1 MNTWDKWVKRP
12 QTIWFRRLFFQVHL
26 WSGIGLGVYILVVCL
41 SGSAAVFNNELYVT
55 FLPAPKMVEI
65 TGPLLS
71 RTELKA
77 AAQLAHPHSM
87 ITRVNIWRDPRE
99 AAVVSLGAATY
110 ADQRFVN
117 PYTGQDLGTARPFG
131 LRMVSFISQLHMNL
145 LMGYSGRL
153 INGVGGF
160 LVGILSIT
168 GMVIWWPGIRRW
180 RSSLTVRRNPNP
192 KRLNWDLHNTIG
204 FWTFAIVFM
213 WAITGAYL
221 VLPKPFD
228 KALSFIPPAARLI
241 NIGILRAAHVGN
253 FGGWPVK
260 ILWLVLGLA
269 PPVLFITGFIMWWQR
284 VLRPWVRNQSAA
296 RSRAMSAGFS
306 GPRQTF
312 EADGI

>member
-1 MNTWDKWVKRP
+1 MNTWDKWVNRP
-12 QTIWFRRLFFQVHL
+12 QTIWFRRLLFQVHL
-26 WSGIGLGVYILVVCL
+26 WSGIGLGVYVLVVCL
-41 SGSAAVFNNELYVT
+41 SGSAAVFNNELYVV
-55 FLPAPKMVEI
+55 FLPSPKTVEI
-65 TGPLLS
+65 TGAPLS
-71 RTELKA
+71 RAELKA
-77 AAQLAHPHSM
+77 AAQLAHPHST
-87 ITRVNIWRDPRE
+87 ITRVNTWQDPRE

-117 PYTGQDLGTARPFG
+117 PYTGQDLGSARPFG

-160 LVGILSIT
+160 LVAILSIT
-168 GMVIWWPGIRRW
+168 GMVIWWPGVRRW
-180 RSSLTVRRNPNP
+180 RSSLTVRRAANL
-192 KRLNWDLHNTIG
+192 KRFNWDLHNTIG

-228 KALSFIPPAARLI
+228 KALSFIPSAALLI
-241 NIGILRAAHVGN
+241 NIGILRAVHVGN

-260 ILWLVLGLA
+260 MLWLVLGLA
-269 PPVLFITGFIMWWQR
+269 PPVLFITGSIMWWHR
-284 VLRPWVRNQSAA
+284 VLRPWVRSQSAA
-296 RSRAMSAGFS
+296 RSRAMGAGFS
-306 GPRQTF
+306 VPKQTF

>member
-12 QTIWFRRLFFQVHL
+12 QTIWFRRLLFQVHL
-26 WSGIGLGVYILVVCL
+26 WSGIGLGAYVLVVCL
-41 SGSAAVFNNELYVT
+41 SGSAAVFNNELYVM
-55 FLPAPKMVEI
+55 FLPAPKMVEV
-65 TGPLLS
+65 TGPPLS

-77 AAQLAHPHSM
+77 AAQLAHPHAT
-87 ITRVNIWRDPRE
+87 ITRVNIWQDPRE

-110 ADQRFVN
+110 ADQRYVN
-117 PYTGQDLGTARPFG
+117 PYTGQDLGTARPLG
-131 LRMVSFISQLHMNL
+131 LRTVSFISSLHMNL

-160 LVGILSIT
+160 LVAILSVT

-180 RSSLTVRRNPNP
+180 RSSLTVRRNANP

-221 VLPKPFD
+221 VLPQPFD
-228 KALSFIPPAARLI
+228 KVLSFIPSAAHFI
-241 NIGILRAAHVGN
+241 NIGILRGVHVGN

-260 ILWLVLGLA
+260 MLWLVLGLA
-269 PPVLFITGFIMWWQR
+269 PPVLFITGFIMWWHR
-284 VLRPWVRNQSAA
+284 VLSPWMRNPSAA
-296 RSRAMSAGFS
+296 RSRAISAGYS
-306 GPRQTF
+306 APRQTF
-312 EADGI
+312 EPDGI

>member
-12 QTIWFRRLFFQVHL
+12 QTIWVRRLLFQVHL
-26 WSGIGLGVYILVVCL
+26 WSGIGLGVYVLVVCL
-41 SGSAAVFNNELYVT
+41 SGSVAVFNNELYEA
-55 FLPAPKMVEI
+55 FLPTPKLVEI
-65 TGPLLS
+65 TGPPLS
-71 RTELKA
+71 RAELKA
-77 AAQLAHPHSM
+77 AAQRAHPHST
-87 ITRVNIWRDPRE
+87 ITRVNIWQDPSE

-153 INGVGGF
+153 MNGIGGF
-160 LVGILSIT
+160 LVAILSVT
-168 GMVIWWPGIRRW
+168 GTIIWWPGIRRW
-180 RSSLTVRRNPNP
+180 RSSLSIRRRTNL
-192 KRLNWDLHNTIG
+192 KRLNWDLHSAIG

-228 KALSFIPPAARLI
+228 KALSFVPSAALFI
-241 NIGILRAAHVGN
+241 NIGILRSLHVGN

-260 ILWLVLGLA
+260 TIWFVLGLA
-269 PPVLFITGFIMWWQR
+269 PPVLFITGFIMWWHR
-284 VLRPWVRNQSAA
+284 VLNPWLEHQSAA
-296 RSRAMSAGFS
+296 RSKAGS
-306 GPRQTF
+306 WLPRRTSQA
-312 EADGI
+312 EGIRSF

>member
-1 MNTWDKWVKRP
+1 MNTWDQWVKRP
-12 QTIWFRRLFFQVHL
+12 QTIWFRRLLFQVHL
-26 WSGIGLGVYILVVCL
+26 WSGIGLGVYVLVVCL
-41 SGSAAVFNNELYVT
+41 SGSAAVFNNELYVM

-65 TGPLLS
+65 TGPPLS
-71 RTELKA
+71 RAELKA
-77 AAQLAHPHSM
+77 AAQVTYPHAT
-87 ITRVNIWRDPRE
+87 ITRVNIWQDPRQ

-131 LRMVSFISQLHMNL
+131 LRTVSFISSLHMNL

-160 LVGILSIT
+160 LVAILSIT

-180 RSSLTVRRNPNP
+180 RGSLTVRRNANP

-228 KALSFIPPAARLI
+228 KALSFIPAAARLI
-241 NIGILRAAHVGN
+241 NIGILRAVHVGN

-260 ILWLVLGLA
+260 VLWLVLGLA
-269 PPVLFITGFIMWWQR
+269 PPVLFITGFIMWWHR
-284 VLRPWVRNQSAA
+284 VLSPWVRNQSAA
-296 RSRAMSAGFS
+296 RSRATNPAFSA
-306 GPRQTF
+306 PRQTYNV
-312 EADGI
+312 